1 MLKIYV
7 AVLLLLSQAIAHG
20 DGIII
25 PDPPFEPLAIKYH
38 RVQVEI
44 DDQTAHTDIDQVFL
58 NPQPWDVEGTYIF
71 PLPRDASFSAF
82 SMHVDGEE
90 LAAEILPADEARR
103 IYEDIVRQMIDPALL
118 EYVGQGAYRAR
129 IFPIPAEGEKRIE
142 LSYDEIL
149 IRDSGIIRYVYPL
162 NTEKFSAEPLE
173 DVSVQVRIRSSTPIK
188 AIYSPSHD
196 IIVARAEDDELEATV
211 IYADEGV
218 TPTQDFVL
226 YYTVSEESV
235 GIEMLTHFPQLSDE
249 EGGGYY
255 MLLAAPQAEAV
266 VDVVIP
272 KRMVFV
278 FDRSGSMAGEK
289 MEQAREAL
297 RFAIVS
303 MDEGDEFNIVDYGTT
318 VESFA
323 ESAVP
328 IAEISKATAL
338 SYIDDI
344 EATGGTNIHGALVEA
359 AQMLHGDEFAEMIIF
374 LTDGKPTIGEADL
387 ETILA
392 DVSVANAARARLF
405 VFGVGEEVNTHLLDR
420 LAGDNGGGSTYVKP
434 NENIEVAVSSFYTKV
449 SSPVLTDLELVISG
463 GRARDYYPQQL
474 PDLFRGSQIVQL
486 GRLDAEGNVS
496 VLLSGDILGERQVFE
511 REVDLTRGRG
521 PEFLPRLWATRK
533 VGFLLDQ
540 IRLHGEDDELVDEIV
555 LLSRRHGIITPY
567 TSFLIVEDEPPS
579 PIAQDDALRAESG
592 AEAVN
597 AAEDV
602 RDYADANTTTQV
614 RSQEVRYVGDKTFF
628 LREGSWVDSQFE
640 EDLQTMTYRY
650 GSNAYFE
657 LLRQQPHLGRYLALG
672 TAVVLRSGDEQI
684 RITQMT
690 TIVEEEVEAL
700 PRTASLKQNVPN
712 PFNPTTMIRYEVM
725 DASAPVS
732 LAIYDIVGQRV
743 RQLVHA
749 RRRNQGQHEV
759 VWNGRNEE
767 GDLVANGVYLYQL
780 RAGEFREVRK
790 MVLVK

>member
-1 MLKIYV
+1 MVKKTLV
-7 AVLLLLSQAIAHG
+7 VSVLLSSSAIIHA

-38 RVQVEI
+38 RVQVDI

-90 LAAEILPADEARR
+90 LAAEILPADEARQ
-103 IYEDIVRQMIDPALL
+103 IYENIVRQLIDPALL

-149 IRDSGIIRYVYPL
+149 MRDSGIIRYVYPL

-226 YYTVSEESV
+226 YYTVSEEPV

-255 MLLAAPQAEAV
+255 MLLAAPQVEAV

-323 ESAVP
+323 EGAVP
-328 IAEISKATAL
+328 IAEISRAAAL

-344 EATGGTNIHGALVEA
+344 DATGGTNIHGALLEA
-359 AQMLHGDEFAEMIIF
+359 AQMLRGDEFAEMIVF
-374 LTDGKPTIGEADL
+374 LTDGKPTIGEANL

-392 DVSVANAARARLF
+392 DVSMANAARARLF

-449 SSPVLTDLELVISG
+449 SSPVLTDLELEIRG

-486 GRLDAEGNVS
+486 GRLQADGSVS
-496 VLLSGDILGERQVFE
+496 VLLSGNILGERRVFE
-511 REVDLTRGRG
+511 QDVNLSRRG

-555 LLSRRHGIITPY
+555 SLSKRHGIITPY

-579 PIAQDDALRAESG
+579 PIAQDDALLAESG
-592 AEAVN
+592 AEAVH
-597 AAEDV
+597 AAEEV
-602 RDYADANTTTQV
+602 RDYADANTTTGI
-614 RSQEVRYVGDKTFF
+614 RSQEVRYVDDKTFF

-640 EDLQTMTYRY
+640 EDLQTLTYRY

-684 RITQMT
+684 RITQTT

-712 PFNPTTMIRYEVM
+712 PFNPTTTIHYEVM
-725 DASAPVS
+725 DSPALVS
-732 LAIYDIVGQRV
+732 LAIYDIAGQRV
-743 RQLVHA
+743 RQLVRA

-759 VWNGRNEE
+759 VWNGRDEE

-790 MVLVK
+790 MMLVK